1 MRGESFSLY
10 AGSESFWSG
19 KLVLHKCV
27 NLCTYLMEIFRRHAS
42 YLTKYHSNMHATIQD
57 RAIYRNFPMGDGGC
71 NFVV

>member
-27 NLCTYLMEIFRRHAS
+27 NLC
-42 YLTKYHSNMHATIQD
+42 KYSEGMHHILPSIIQTCMQLYKTGLL
-57 RAIYRNFPMGDGGC
+57 YRNFPMG
-71 NFVV
+71 VVIL